1 MEQAM
6 SVTFYPAQY
15 VSDPQWGAVLD
26 FVDVGEDIPVNLAN
40 ANALRV
46 LETLGL
52 PPTCDEQS
60 CDLVGESDPSAF
72 LGRVL
77 LAQGLA
83 PYDEEM
89 PAYQLPGDG
98 ATVWQGARHAGYMQ
112 EKLRLLEA
120 LAAFCVAQ
128 GYIVAWA

>member
-1 MEQAM
+1 M

-15 VSDPQWGAVLD
+15 ASDPQWGAVLD
-26 FVDVGEDIPVNLAN
+26 FVDVGEDIPVSLAN

-60 CDLVGESDPSAF
+60 CDLVGESDPIAF

-112 EKLRLLEA
+112 EKLRLLEE
-120 LAAFCVAQ
+120 LAAFCAAQ